1 MRKFIGSNPQT
12 VNLFDQFCY
21 TEQPT
26 RYGKLHLKYLVQ
38 DRKRQLEQVQSEKY
52 LQDTHIHLACFDL
65 NNRKSFDTVRE
76 IRRKLFRMNFDQEM
90 KDRMRQNFIIVGIRS
105 EPSKRENPAQEDHD
119 PNEAFSDSSSLA
131 SSSYETANT
140 HCTCSSEGRPCWRVQ
155 QLQEEQKVDE
165 EEEEEDRETEE
176 LRKKQEEEGNK
187 ITKQDI
193 KIIKRKWKSVYYE
206 VDLQDT
212 NCLGTRKLY
221 ADMIGRLVYLTQS
234 PFQYL
239 CSSIL
244 PGCTALPDF
253 TS

>member
-1 MRKFIGSNPQT
+1 
-12 VNLFDQFCY
+12 
-21 TEQPT
+21 
-26 RYGKLHLKYLVQ
+26 
-38 DRKRQLEQVQSEKY
+38 
-52 LQDTHIHLACFDL
+52 
-65 NNRKSFDTVRE
+65 
-76 IRRKLFRMNFDQEM
+76 MNFDQEM

-105 EPSKRENPAQEDHD
+105 EPSKRENPAHEDHD

-155 QLQEEQKVDE
+155 QLQEEQKVEE

-212 NCLGTRKLY
+212 NCLGTRKVVLLL
-221 ADMIGRLVYLTQS
+221 I
-234 PFQYL
+234 
-239 CSSIL
+239 CI
-244 PGCTALPDF
+244 
-253 TS
+253 